1 MRISDW
7 SSDVCSSYLPE
18 VYVPLADQDVLA
30 RNRQGTAVV
39 NGGYGASMEAVPGEE
54 GAFYMLTNRGPV
66 AGGTGA
72 GEKVFI
78 AKRFNPH
85 IAKFKLAGDSMR
97 LVRKITLTMATGE
110 ANGIP
115 NPQVE
120 NMPGAGTT
128 GEIALDTL
136 GRIIEPSPNGIDPGG
151 LAVAPDG
158 SFWVSE
164 EYGPSLIHFSS
175 GGQLQEKLHPFE
187 ADPEKKDRKSAG

>member
-1 MRISDW
+1 
-7 SSDVCSSYLPE
+7 
-18 VYVPLADQDVLA
+18 
-30 RNRQGTAVV
+30 
-39 NGGYGASMEAVPGEE
+39 MEAVPGEE

-97 LVRKITLTMATGE
+97 LVRKINLTMATGE

-120 NMPGAGTT
+120 NMPGAGTH
-128 GEIALDTL
+128 GEIAMDTL
-136 GRIIEPSPNGIDPGG
+136 GRIIAQIGRAQGG
-151 LAVAPDG
+151 
-158 SFWVSE
+158 E
-164 EYGPSLIHFSS
+164 
-175 GGQLQEKLHPFE
+175 
-187 ADPEKKDRKSAG
+187 

>member
-97 LVRKITLTMATGE
+97 
-110 ANGIP
+110 
-115 NPQVE
+115 QVQ
-120 NMPGAGTT
+120 
-128 GEIALDTL
+128 I
-136 GRIIEPSPNGIDPGG
+136 GRASCRER
-151 LAVAPDG
+151 VCQY
-158 SFWVSE
+158 V
-164 EYGPSLIHFSS
+164 
-175 GGQLQEKLHPFE
+175 
-187 ADPEKKDRKSAG
+187 